1 MSTPIHD
8 EEAQRQQDKAVSTLR
23 AQLALRGIHCYDCT
37 TGGWLVCDH
46 TMSRHCK
53 TLADLEAFAQQVGAI
68 R

>member
-8 EEAQRQQDKAVSTLR
+8 EETQRQLDKAVATLR

-46 TMSRHCK
+46 TMSRHCPNVES
-53 TLADLEAFAQQVGAI
+53 LDAFARQVGAT